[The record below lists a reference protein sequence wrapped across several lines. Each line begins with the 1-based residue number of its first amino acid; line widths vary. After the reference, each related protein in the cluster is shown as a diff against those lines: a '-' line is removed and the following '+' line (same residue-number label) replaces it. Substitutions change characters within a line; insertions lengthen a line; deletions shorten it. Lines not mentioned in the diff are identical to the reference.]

1 MHEMAITQYLVDAVG
16 EHARGR
22 AVHSVTV
29 EVGALCAVVPESMQF
44 CFELAT
50 EGTIAQ
56 GARLDLRVVDGA
68 GRCRKCGAQFRL
80 PDLIVLCHCGSAD
93 VEITAGREL
102 RIVSME
108 VSELCAEPADARA
121 TGSL

>member
-1 MHEMAITQYLVDAVG
+1 MHEMAITQYLVDAVCA
-16 EHARGR
+16 HAQGR
-22 AVHSVTV
+22 SVHDVTV

-56 GARLDLRVVDGA
+56 GARLDLRVVEGTA
-68 GRCRKCGAQFRL
+68 HCRSCGAEFLL
-80 PDLIVLCHCGSAD
+80 PNLIVLCRCGSAD

-108 VSELCAEPADARA
+108 VSERCAQPADARA

>member
-1 MHEMAITQYLVDAVG
+1 MHEMAITQYLVDAVS

-22 AVHSVTV
+22 AVHTVTV

-50 EGTIAQ
+50 EGTTVQ
-56 GARLDLRVVDGA
+56 GARLDLRIVDGA
-68 GRCRKCGAQFRL
+68 ARCRNCGAEFLL
-80 PDLIVLCHCGSAD
+80 PDLIVLCRCGSAD
-93 VEITAGREL
+93 VEVTAGREL

-108 VSELCAEPADARA
+108 VSERCAQPADARA

>member
-22 AVHSVTV
+22 AVHNVTV

-56 GARLDLRVVDGA
+56 GARLDLHIVDGA
-68 GRCRKCGAQFRL
+68 ARCRACGAEFGL
-80 PDLIVLCHCGSAD
+80 PDFIALCRCGSAD
-93 VEITAGREL
+93 IEITAGREL